1 MVNLNWGTGKQ
12 CQNILGNKKTFRDQ
26 KAGKKFETNL
36 GTQEHKQIFKGNKES
51 PQP

>member
-12 CQNILGNKKTFRDQ
+12 CQNILGNKNTFRDQ

-36 GTQEHKQIFKGNKES
+36 GNTGTQANKII
-51 PQP
+51 